1 MSVVYRV
8 GLSES
13 DVSEDV
19 LNKSGFKY
27 HKVSPREQMTASARG
42 VLGKPYKRGAS
53 VLRDAPNAFDC
64 SSLTAWSAVEA
75 GLAIPRVAIDQF
87 VFSTRVERGDLGPG
101 DLVFSNTGL
110 IIHTEGSYYSQVL
123 NKEVEEVPIRTET
136 LEYLPGTKV
145 PEGVDH
151 VGIYIGDG
159 EVLHATSGR
168 GVIIEKLDTSTGFK
182 NIVGY
187 GRIIKDDSAR
197 YVVEIPE
204 DRREL
209 RDLHK
214 LASFLT
220 QNLL

>member
-1 MSVVYRV
+1 MSWFYRV

-13 DVSEDV
+13 DVSEEV
-19 LNKSGFKY
+19 LKKSGFVYKR
-27 HKVSPREQMTASARG
+27 VSPREEMVASARS
-42 VLGKPYKRGAS
+42 VIGKPYKRGAS
-53 VLRDAPNAFDC
+53 VLKDAPNAFDC
-64 SSLTAWSAVEA
+64 SSLVAWSAVEA
-75 GLAIPRVAIDQF
+75 GLSIPRVAIDQF
-87 VFSTRVERGDLGPG
+87 VFSNRIKKEDLESG

-136 LEYLPGTKV
+136 LEYSPGTKV

-159 EVLHATSGR
+159 EVLHATTRSGV
-168 GVIIEKLDTSTGFK
+168 VIERLDVSSGFK

-187 GRIIKDDSAR
+187 GRIINNSDKR
-197 YVVEIPE
+197 FVVEIPSE
-204 DRREL
+204 KTEL
-209 RDLHK
+209 RDSQK

-220 QNLL
+220 HNLL